1 MAIRVR
7 EPGLLSTVQDTGRFG
22 EYALGMPPS
31 GAMDVFSYQ
40 VGNYLVGN
48 AEGAAG
54 LEITYFGPELEFT
67 EAALIALTG
76 AEMPPKING
85 EEAPRW
91 EALEVA
97 EGDVLTFD
105 YLRNGARSYLAV
117 AGGIEVP
124 LFMHS
129 RSTYTLIGLGGHEG
143 RALQEGDELETG
155 ESQDGESPNGGE
167 RVGKRVDE
175 EHIPTYS
182 SETELRVIIGLA
194 SYRITEES
202 MEEFLSTTWSVT
214 PDADRVGYRY
224 RGGELK
230 FVEREQPAGAGS
242 DPANVVDFGY
252 PIGSIQ
258 VPGGVEP
265 IVLMN
270 DAVTGGGYATIG
282 TVISADRDRLAQT
295 KTNDKT
301 RFRSVELEEALEARK
316 QRRQQMEEITAC
328 AGIPLGFSGRKT
340 FSKLAERA
348 ESGSRRLKRLKAADR
363 RARRREG
370 RRHESRSKLRHG
382 GKLWALEDGLRRGD
396 DAIHLLGQRRGRLP
410 RRRSA
415 RHAQDR
421 RAGQG
426 ARGGGRHPL
435 WV

>member
-1 MAIRVR
+1 MAIKVR
-7 EPGLLSTVQDTGRFG
+7 QPGLLTTVQDTGRFG

-48 AEGAAG
+48 EEGTAG

-67 EAALIALTG
+67 EAAIIAVTG

-85 EEAPRW
+85 EEAPTW
-91 EALEVA
+91 EALEVGD
-97 EGDVLTFD
+97 GDVLSFD
-105 YLRNGARSYLAV
+105 YLKNGARSYLAV
-117 AGGIEVP
+117 AGGIDVP
-124 LFMHS
+124 VFMHS

-143 RALQEGDELETG
+143 RALQEGDELEI
-155 ESQDGESPNGGE
+155 GESPSGSE
-167 RVGKRVDE
+167 QVGKSVDDD
-175 EHIPTYS
+175 HIPAYS
-182 SETELRVIIGLA
+182 RETELRVIIGLA
-194 SYRITEES
+194 SYRLTEES
-202 MEEFLSTTWSVT
+202 MEEFLNTTWTVT

-301 RFRSVELEEALEARK
+301 RFRSVELDEALEARK
-316 QRRQQMEEITAC
+316 QRRQQLEEI
-328 AGIPLGFSGRKT
+328 
-340 FSKLAERA
+340 
-348 ESGSRRLKRLKAADR
+348 
-363 RARRREG
+363 
-370 RRHESRSKLRHG
+370 RH
-382 GKLWALEDGLRRGD
+382 ALE
-396 DAIHLLGQRRGRLP
+396 
-410 RRRSA
+410 
-415 RHAQDR
+415 
-421 RAGQG
+421 
-426 ARGGGRHPL
+426 
-435 WV
+435 

>member
-7 EPGLLSTVQDTGRFG
+7 QPGLLTTVQDTGRFG

-48 AEGAAG
+48 EEGAAG

-67 EAALIALTG
+67 EDTIIAITG

-85 EEAPRW
+85 EEEAPTW
-91 EALEVA
+91 EALRVE
-97 EGDVLTFD
+97 EGDTLSFD
-105 YLRNGARSYLAV
+105 YLKSGARSYLAV
-117 AGGIEVP
+117 AGGIDVP
-124 LFMHS
+124 VFMHS

-143 RALQEGDELETG
+143 RALQKGDELEIG
-155 ESQDGESPNGGE
+155 ESRKGSVE
-167 RVGKRVDE
+167 VGKRVDE
-175 EHIPTYS
+175 DHIPAYS
-182 SETELRVIIGLA
+182 KETELRVIIGLA
-194 SYRITEES
+194 SYRVSGES
-202 MEEFLSTTWSVT
+202 MEEFLNTTWTVT

-252 PIGSIQ
+252 PVGSIQ

-282 TVISADRDRLAQT
+282 TVISVDRDKLAQT

-301 RFRSVELEEALEARK
+301 RFRSVELDEALEARER
-316 QRRQQMEEITAC
+316 RRQQMEEI
-328 AGIPLGFSGRKT
+328 RQ
-340 FSKLAERA
+340 
-348 ESGSRRLKRLKAADR
+348 
-363 RARRREG
+363 
-370 RRHESRSKLRHG
+370 
-382 GKLWALEDGLRRGD
+382 ALE
-396 DAIHLLGQRRGRLP
+396 
-410 RRRSA
+410 
-415 RHAQDR
+415 
-421 RAGQG
+421 
-426 ARGGGRHPL
+426 
-435 WV
+435 

>member
-7 EPGLLSTVQDTGRFG
+7 QPGLLSTVQDTGRFG

-48 AEGAAG
+48 QEGAAG

-67 EAALIALTG
+67 EAAIIALTG

-85 EEAPRW
+85 EEAPMW
-91 EALEVA
+91 EALAVR
-97 EGDVLTFD
+97 EGDVLSFD
-105 YLRNGARSYLAV
+105 YLRNGARCYLAV
-117 AGGIEVP
+117 AGGIDVP

-143 RALQEGDELETG
+143 RALQEGDELKVG
-155 ESQDGESPNGGE
+155 QSPNSGGGE

-182 SETELRVIIGLA
+182 SEQTELRVIIGLA

-202 MEEFLSTTWSVT
+202 MEEFLSTTWTVT

-224 RGGELK
+224 KGGELK

-316 QRRQQMEEITAC
+316 HRRQHMEEI
-328 AGIPLGFSGRKT
+328 K
-340 FSKLAERA
+340 
-348 ESGSRRLKRLKAADR
+348 GSLT
-363 RARRREG
+363 
-370 RRHESRSKLRHG
+370 
-382 GKLWALEDGLRRGD
+382 
-396 DAIHLLGQRRGRLP
+396 
-410 RRRSA
+410 
-415 RHAQDR
+415 
-421 RAGQG
+421 
-426 ARGGGRHPL
+426 
-435 WV
+435 

>member
-1 MAIRVR
+1 MGIRVR
-7 EPGLLSTVQDTGRFG
+7 SPGLLTTVQDTGRFG

-48 AEGAAG
+48 EEDAAG

-67 EAALIALTG
+67 EGAVITVTG

-85 EEAPRW
+85 EEAPTW
-91 EALEVA
+91 ETLAVG
-97 EGDVLTFD
+97 EGDVLSFD
-105 YLRNGARSYLAV
+105 YLKSGARSYLAV
-117 AGGIEVP
+117 AGGIDVP

-143 RALQEGDELETG
+143 RALQEGDELKVG
-155 ESQDGESPNGGE
+155 ESTNGDAQI
-167 RVGKRVDE
+167 GKRVDDD
-175 EHIPTYS
+175 HIPTYS
-182 SETELRVIIGLA
+182 RETELRVIIGLA
-194 SYRITEES
+194 SYRLTEES
-202 MEEFLSTTWSVT
+202 MEEFLNTTWTVT

-282 TVISADRDRLAQT
+282 TVISADRDKLAQT

-301 RFRSVELEEALEARK
+301 RFRSVDLDEALKARRERREQLEEIK
-316 QRRQQMEEITAC
+316 
-328 AGIPLGFSGRKT
+328 
-340 FSKLAERA
+340 
-348 ESGSRRLKRLKAADR
+348 GSLT
-363 RARRREG
+363 
-370 RRHESRSKLRHG
+370 
-382 GKLWALEDGLRRGD
+382 
-396 DAIHLLGQRRGRLP
+396 
-410 RRRSA
+410 
-415 RHAQDR
+415 
-421 RAGQG
+421 
-426 ARGGGRHPL
+426 
-435 WV
+435 

>member
-7 EPGLLSTVQDTGRFG
+7 QPGLLTTVQDTGRFG

-48 AEGAAG
+48 EEGAAG

-67 EAALIALTG
+67 EAAIIAVTG

-85 EEAPRW
+85 EEAPTW
-91 EALEVA
+91 EVLEVG
-97 EGDVLTFD
+97 EGDVLSFD
-105 YLRNGARSYLAV
+105 YLKNGARSYLAV
-117 AGGIEVP
+117 AGGIDVP

-143 RALQEGDELETG
+143 RALQEGDELAIG
-155 ESQDGESPNGGE
+155 ESRNGGGQ
-167 RVGKRVDE
+167 VGKRVADD
-175 EHIPTYS
+175 HVPAYS
-182 SETELRVIIGLA
+182 RETELHVIIGLA
-194 SYRITEES
+194 SYRLTEES
-202 MEEFLSTTWSVT
+202 MDEFLNTTWTVT

-282 TVISADRDRLAQT
+282 TVISADRDKLAQT

-301 RFRSVELEEALEARK
+301 RFRSVDLDEALKARRE
-316 QRRQQMEEITAC
+316 RREQMEEI
-328 AGIPLGFSGRKT
+328 K
-340 FSKLAERA
+340 
-348 ESGSRRLKRLKAADR
+348 GSLK
-363 RARRREG
+363 
-370 RRHESRSKLRHG
+370 
-382 GKLWALEDGLRRGD
+382 
-396 DAIHLLGQRRGRLP
+396 
-410 RRRSA
+410 
-415 RHAQDR
+415 
-421 RAGQG
+421 
-426 ARGGGRHPL
+426 
-435 WV
+435 